1 MQSELSTNK
10 YNDVRTLLDYAFS
23 TFTGYTDLP
32 ARGITAPLS
41 VVGGGGSLAP

>member
-1 MQSELSTNK
+1 MTMQSELSTDK

-32 ARGITAPLS
+32 RRASQHR
-41 VVGGGGSLAP
+41 